1 MKVEP
6 VPFRKFFKNKET
18 IYKNIMLVAKRAR
31 QIIDERYIKIE
42 AMQNIEDT
50 EQLVELEDQDFE
62 QPKSISL
69 AMDELLKNDID
80 YSEALA
86 EQDENEKWD
95 WQISNTVQ
103 RTF

>member
-31 QIIDERYIKIE
+31 QIIDQRYVKVE

-50 EQLVELEDQDFE
+50 EQLVEFENEDFE

-69 AMDELLKNDID
+69 AMKDLLEDNIE
-80 YSEALA
+80 YSDALP
-86 EQDENEKWD
+86 EQDENEE
-95 WQISNTVQ
+95 
-103 RTF
+103 

>member
-31 QIIDERYIKIE
+31 QIIDKRYIKIE

-50 EQLVELEDQDFE
+50 EQLIEIEDDDFE
-62 QPKSISL
+62 QTKSISI
-69 AMDELLKNDID
+69 AMDELLENNIE
-80 YSEALA
+80 YSDTLT
-86 EQDENEKWD
+86 EQDENEK
-95 WQISNTVQ
+95 
-103 RTF
+103 

>member
-6 VPFRKFFKNKET
+6 VPFRKFFKKKET

-50 EQLVELEDQDFE
+50 EQLVELENEDFE
-62 QPKSISL
+62 QTKSISI
-69 AMDELLKNDID
+69 AMDELLKNDIE
-80 YSEALA
+80 YSDALP
-86 EQDENEKWD
+86 EQDKNEE
-95 WQISNTVQ
+95 
-103 RTF
+103 

>member
-31 QIIDERYIKIE
+31 QIIDQRYIKIE

-50 EQLVELEDQDFE
+50 EQLVELENEDFE
-62 QPKSISL
+62 QTKSISI
-69 AMDELLKNDID
+69 AMDELLKNDIE
-80 YSEALA
+80 YSEALP
-86 EQDENEKWD
+86 EQDKNEK
-95 WQISNTVQ
+95 
-103 RTF
+103 

>member
-31 QIIDERYIKIE
+31 QIIDQRYVKVE

-50 EQLVELEDQDFE
+50 EQLIEIENEDFE

-69 AMDELLKNDID
+69 AMQDLLEDNIE
-80 YSEALA
+80 YSNTSS
-86 EQDENEKWD
+86 EQDEDEK
-95 WQISNTVQ
+95 
-103 RTF
+103 

>member
-50 EQLVELEDQDFE
+50 EQLVELENEDFE
-62 QPKSISL
+62 QTKSISI
-69 AMDELLKNDID
+69 AMDELLKNDIE
-80 YSEALA
+80 YSDALP
-86 EQDENEKWD
+86 EQDKNEE
-95 WQISNTVQ
+95 
-103 RTF
+103 

>member
-31 QIIDERYIKIE
+31 QIIDKRYIKIE

-50 EQLVELEDQDFE
+50 EQLIEIEDDDFE
-62 QPKSISL
+62 QTKSISI
-69 AMDELLKNDID
+69 AMDELLENNIE
-80 YSEALA
+80 YSDTLP
-86 EQDENEKWD
+86 EQDENEK
-95 WQISNTVQ
+95 
-103 RTF
+103 

>member
-31 QIIDERYIKIE
+31 QIIDKRYIKIE

-50 EQLVELEDQDFE
+50 EQLIEFEDQDFE
-62 QPKSISL
+62 QQKSISL
-69 AMDELLKNDID
+69 AMDDLLENNIEH
-80 YSEALA
+80 SNASP
-86 EQDENEKWD
+86 EQNENEK
-95 WQISNTVQ
+95 
-103 RTF
+103 

>member
-31 QIIDERYIKIE
+31 QIIDQRYIKIE

-50 EQLVELEDQDFE
+50 EQLVELDNEDFE
-62 QPKSISL
+62 QTKSISI
-69 AMDELLKNDID
+69 AMDELLKNDIE
-80 YSEALA
+80 YSEALS
-86 EQDENEKWD
+86 EQDKNEE
-95 WQISNTVQ
+95 
-103 RTF
+103 

>member
-31 QIIDERYIKIE
+31 QIIDQRYIKIE

-50 EQLVELEDQDFE
+50 EQLVELDNEDFE
-62 QPKSISL
+62 QTKSISI
-69 AMDELLKNDID
+69 AMDELLKNDIE
-80 YSEALA
+80 YSEALP
-86 EQDENEKWD
+86 EQDKNEE
-95 WQISNTVQ
+95 
-103 RTF
+103 

>member
-31 QIIDERYIKIE
+31 QIIDQRYVKIE

-50 EQLVELEDQDFE
+50 EQLVELEDEDFE

-69 AMDELLKNDID
+69 AMDELLKNNIE
-80 YSEALA
+80 YSEALPK
-86 EQDENEKWD
+86 QDENEK
-95 WQISNTVQ
+95 
-103 RTF
+103 

>member
-50 EQLVELEDQDFE
+50 EQLVELENEDFE
-62 QPKSISL
+62 QPKSISI
-69 AMDELLKNDID
+69 AMDELLKNDIE
-80 YSEALA
+80 YSDALP
-86 EQDENEKWD
+86 EQDKNEE
-95 WQISNTVQ
+95 
-103 RTF
+103 

>member
-6 VPFRKFFKNKET
+6 VPFKKFFKNKET
-18 IYKNIMLVAKRAR
+18 IYKNIMIISKRAR
-31 QIIDERYIKIE
+31 QIIDQRYVKIE

-86 EQDENEKWD
+86 EQDENEK
-95 WQISNTVQ
+95 
-103 RTF
+103 

>member
-50 EQLVELEDQDFE
+50 EQLVELENEDFE
-62 QPKSISL
+62 QPKSISI
-69 AMDELLKNDID
+69 AMDELLKNDIE
-80 YSEALA
+80 YSEALS
-86 EQDENEKWD
+86 EQDKNEE
-95 WQISNTVQ
+95 
-103 RTF
+103 

>member
-31 QIIDERYIKIE
+31 QIIDARYVKVE

-50 EQLVELEDQDFE
+50 EQLIEIDDQDFE
-62 QPKSISL
+62 QPKSISIS
-69 AMDELLKNDID
+69 MNELLDNELE
-80 YSEALA
+80 YSEALP
-86 EQDENEKWD
+86 ENEENDK
-95 WQISNTVQ
+95 
-103 RTF
+103 

>member
-50 EQLVELEDQDFE
+50 EQLVELENEDFE
-62 QPKSISL
+62 QTKSISV
-69 AMDELLKNDID
+69 AMDELLKNDIEH
-80 YSEALA
+80 SEVLP
-86 EQDENEKWD
+86 EQDKNEE
-95 WQISNTVQ
+95 
-103 RTF
+103 

>member
-31 QIIDERYIKIE
+31 QIIDQRYIKIE

-50 EQLVELEDQDFE
+50 EQLVELDDQDFE
-62 QPKSISL
+62 ESKSISI
-69 AMDELLKNDID
+69 AMDELLKNDIE
-80 YSEALA
+80 YSEALS
-86 EQDENEKWD
+86 EQDNHEK
-95 WQISNTVQ
+95 
-103 RTF
+103 